1 MKLCKMIFFS
11 FYYDFFMLQCIKRGN
26 YMDTLSNNVDKL
38 NIHFKSNDIT
48 FNFRVGVMIEYKDKV
63 LLETNGKFWNFIG
76 GRVHFGDST
85 IEAIN
90 REVEEELG
98 ITLKNL
104 KLINVSELFFDWQ
117 GNSVHELF
125 FIYKTT
131 LDDSYDIVKND
142 TIKCLDTNDNF
153 KWHKKSDVKNLVC
166 KPAVIYDLVKSDCS
180 YVTHYVEK

>member
-1 MKLCKMIFFS
+1 
-11 FYYDFFMLQCIKRGN
+11 MLQCIKRGN

-38 NIHFKSNDIT
+38 NIHFKQHDIT

-90 REVEEELG
+90 REVKEELD

-104 KLINVSELFFDWQ
+104 KLINVS
-117 GNSVHELF
+117 
-125 FIYKTT
+125 
-131 LDDSYDIVKND
+131 
-142 TIKCLDTNDNF
+142 
-153 KWHKKSDVKNLVC
+153 
-166 KPAVIYDLVKSDCS
+166 
-180 YVTHYVEK
+180 